1 MMKNTDETV
10 LRQRA
15 QEFGYE
21 LRTSY
26 VLVDSKNMLIVA
38 GEDTSLETIWYALDE
53 IEFRRNTGE
62 YRYLK

>member
-1 MMKNTDETV
+1 MK
-10 LRQRA
+10 LSCGSARRK
-15 QEFGYE
+15 FGYE